1 MLRKRKKI
9 EMGPTTGAEEN
20 PKQGKKE
27 TETVSKCTE
36 NNTEP
41 CKVAVSS
48 EANLSAQSFEVKRF
62 SVSSRSH
69 LFFFPSP
76 LFNQPNRVF
85 SFSTSN
91 SVSIISVEFELGM
104 SNGSREDRDQKNRQC
119 QQQASHLLQAQN
131 RLVQEGSR
139 TLHSLWLRGCRH
151 SVFEHWQALWVFQFR
166 VRLLLFNTPLH
177 VLLLFTIPFCPLTFF
192 LLSTLKN

>member
-1 MLRKRKKI
+1 
-9 EMGPTTGAEEN
+9 MGPTTGAEEN

-139 TLHSLWLRGCRH
+139 TLHSL
-151 SVFEHWQALWVFQFR
+151 
-166 VRLLLFNTPLH
+166 
-177 VLLLFTIPFCPLTFF
+177 
-192 LLSTLKN
+192 